1 MLRLDP
7 LTPADLTTTLVLIQE
22 VEGNP
27 RLDLDWLEYRTFGD
41 ATCPPE
47 LLLLAHEG
55 SQIVGYC
62 FACIRDGRG
71 IFKLFGVSEA
81 RRGRG
86 IGTAMFDAIEFRLRE
101 RGISVAAV
109 EGAAPNFCVPGVDL
123 RRTETVSF
131 LLHRG
136 YDTDRVSRVDMEVD
150 LLHADLETASEEAR
164 LAREGIAIRRAL
176 PEEIENVSQFALAHF
191 SPAWWQEVADAA
203 RFAPPPLFVAWHE
216 GRVVSF
222 AAYDVG
228 GPARF
233 GPTGTHPAYRRRGIA
248 GVLLKL
254 CLRSI
259 RDRGEKR
266 AEIAWVGPIP
276 FYRDVV
282 NARIHRVYWLFRKTL
297 ADQHAG
303 KASA

>member
-7 LTPADLTTTLVLIQE
+7 LTPADLAATLAVIQE
-22 VEGNP
+22 VEDNP
-27 RLDLDWLEYRTFGD
+27 RLNLDWLEYRTFGD

-47 LLLLAHEG
+47 LLLLAREG

-71 IFKLFGVSEA
+71 IIKLFGVSEA

-86 IGTAMFDAIEFRLRE
+86 IGTAMFDAIELRLRE
-101 RGISVAAV
+101 RGISVTAV
-109 EGAAPNFCVPGVDL
+109 EGAAPNYCAPGVEVQ
-123 RRTETVSF
+123 RTETVSF
-131 LLHRG
+131 LMHRG
-136 YDTDRVSRVDMEVD
+136 YETDRVSRVDMEVD
-150 LLHADLETASEEAR
+150 LLHADLETTVEEAR
-164 LAREGIAIRRAL
+164 LAQEGIVIRRAL

-191 SPAWWQEVADAA
+191 SSVWRQEVADAA

-216 GRVVSF
+216 GKVVSF

-233 GPTGTHPAYRRRGIA
+233 GPTGTHPDYRRRGIA

-254 CLRSI
+254 CMRSI
-259 RDRGEKR
+259 RDRGER
-266 AEIAWVGPIP
+266 LAEISWVGPIP

-282 NARIHRVYWLFRKTL
+282 NARIHRVYWLFRKAL
-297 ADQHAG
+297 ADQGAG
-303 KASA
+303 KAIA